1 MVTGYC
7 YIFFCSTF
15 LNPDTRR
22 AMGQQAVALAKSVQ
36 YESAGEYTEII
47 TIIIFK
53 IWLINNYE
61 VCNYIRLLLVTH
73 MMYLLH

>member
-1 MVTGYC
+1 
-7 YIFFCSTF
+7 
-15 LNPDTRR
+15 
-22 AMGQQAVALAKSVQ
+22 MGQQAVALAKSVQ